1 MREVR
6 NKMKKKI
13 FGILVCTL
21 FIFGAFAGLSY
32 GKNTSLY
39 IGTEELDDP
48 VYTIM
53 FNQIDFE
60 IDGNYILD
68 STWGEAVIAYELGT
82 TFDTYYLNLA
92 VEERWVF
99 ENIPIGMSG
108 PQDTLTL
115 DFDLAVENGIDVTLL
130 YYACE
135 ITSDPLEFPP
145 TDYVP
150 IDVLDR
156 GSIIY
161 SGEIDHL
168 ITFTIPGPIIGFLP
182 VDGAWH
188 NKSDIYNQ
196 ECGVAECVPAAISN
210 SLKFLKKKHN
220 MSMDD
225 VNISIAKMKTATGWT
240 ANGAPAGANPWWERK
255 KKYMEDND
263 YPIETTIHDDDVD
276 LDDIIKEIRR
286 GQDVE
291 LRVPGHAA
299 MVTGITKLANG
310 KYIFAITHDTK
321 QGEAGGTETQ
331 LSGYDPTTKKFTGG
345 KWIDGKALSKIVVE
359 CPKENKPPGKPKIE
373 GTTKGVIG
381 ASYPYMFTSI
391 DPDGDPVTYFI
402 EWGDGLTS
410 GWTPFQAS
418 GTPYSEDHTWF
429 VEDTYII
436 RARAADDQGAL
447 SDWAELSVTMPRN
460 RAVNTPVLNFL
471 QHYPIL
477 FQILQRFLNL

>member
-1 MREVR
+1 
-6 NKMKKKI
+6 MKRKI
-13 FGILVCTL
+13 VGIFVCTL
-21 FIFGAFAGLSY
+21 FIISAFAGLSY
-32 GKNTSLY
+32 GKNTSLS
-39 IGTEELDDP
+39 IETEKLNDP

-60 IDGNYILD
+60 IDGTFILD
-68 STWGEAVIAYELGT
+68 SAWGEAVIAYELGT

-99 ENIPIGMSG
+99 QNIPIGMSG
-108 PQDTLTL
+108 TSDTLTL

-135 ITSDPLEFPP
+135 ITPEPLEIPP
-145 TDYVP
+145 MDYVP

-156 GSIIY
+156 GGIIY
-161 SGEIDHL
+161 SGEIDHH
-168 ITFTIPGPIIGFLP
+168 ITFTIPGPLIGFLP

-220 MSMDD
+220 LDMPDA
-225 VNISIAKMKTATGWT
+225 NISIAKMKPATGWT

-263 YPIETTIHDDDVD
+263 YPIVTTIHDDDVN
-276 LDDIIKEIRR
+276 LTNIIKEIRK

-310 KYIFAITHDTK
+310 KYIFKITHDTK
-321 QGEAGGTETQ
+321 QGEAGGTENQ
-331 LSGYDPTTKKFTGG
+331 LSSYDPTTKTFTGG
-345 KWIDGKALSKIVVE
+345 KWIDGKKLSKIVVE
-359 CPKENKPPGKPKIE
+359 CPKENNPPVKPEIE
-373 GTTKGVIG
+373 GTTKGVRG
-381 ASYPYMFTSI
+381 ASYPYLFTSI
-391 DPDGDPVTYFI
+391 DPDGDDVSYYI
-402 EWGDGLTS
+402 DWGDGTTS
-410 GWTPFQAS
+410 GWTPTQAS
-418 GTPYSEDHTWF
+418 GTTYTESHTWNI
-429 VEDTYII
+429 ENTYTIKAKAMDTH
-436 RARAADDQGAL
+436 GAQ
-447 SDWAELSVTMPRN
+447 SDWSELDVTMPRN
-460 RAVNTPVLNFL
+460 RAINTPFL
-471 QHYPIL
+471 RFLEQYPIL
-477 FQILQRFLNL
+477 YQLLQRFLRL